1 MSALPAFWADAFDFP
16 LEEIAPG
23 DFVHYGRLEERSR
36 INLGDQANIGF
47 IVGERCVAVID
58 TGGSAQVGL
67 RLRDALRQRT
77 SLPVCYVILTHVHPD
92 HVFGAAA
99 FQQDQPVF
107 VGHRNLPRALQQRGS
122 FYLRALQRDL
132 ADVAEG
138 STIVAPTLLVA
149 DETRLDLG
157 GRTLLVQAWPVAHTD
172 NDITVLDERTQTLWA
187 SDLLFVQHTPVL
199 DGSIVGF
206 ASVLERLR
214 ALPAVRAV
222 PGHGRANT
230 PWPQIL
236 GPEQRYL
243 RVVLEGTRTA
253 LRAHRTIQDAVDT
266 VGLSEQPNW
275 VDFELFHPR
284 NVTAAFAE
292 LEWED

>member
-1 MSALPAFWADAFDFP
+1 MSAFPAFSAED
-16 LEEIAPG
+16 LEFAIEEVASG

-36 INLGDQANIGF
+36 ANLGDQANIGF

-58 TGGSAQVGL
+58 TGGSAQVGR

-99 FQQDQPVF
+99 FQQDRPVF

-122 FYLRALQRDL
+122 FYLKTLQRDL
-132 ADVAEG
+132 ADLAEG
-138 STIVAPTLLVA
+138 STIVVPTLLVA
-149 DETRLDLG
+149 DQTRLDLG

-206 ASVLERLR
+206 ASVLERLQ

-222 PGHGRANT
+222 PGHGRPDM

-236 GPEQRYL
+236 EPERRYL
-243 RVVLEGTRTA
+243 RVVLEGTRIA

-275 VDFELFHPR
+275 VDFEQFHPR